1 MTAEATVWVDLAKCE
16 KGIILYYGRGYAM
29 SWYRY
34 RAKTL
39 QGKRSTGRLEA
50 ESESRAYEA
59 IREQG
64 LFVLQLKKVSEKH
77 ITKPLGSRVLAELTG
92 QLAVML
98 ESGVPLLQGM
108 NILSQKERDEKTASV
123 FRDIYL
129 LLLRGYALSEA
140 MNLLNGVF
148 PAMVVNMVKAGET
161 GGELTL
167 VMRQISEYY
176 EKNHRMRKKV
186 ESALIYPVFL
196 LTVMFVVMIVLF
208 TTVLPEFFAL
218 FDSVET
224 LPVSTRILMR
234 INNFITDHGI
244 ALLCFLALASVLTAC
259 LSGKESVRYQSGKLL
274 IHLPVVGKL
283 LVAVYTARFARTMSV
298 LYAQGVSMIQV
309 LRLSIDVVGST
320 YVEAQ
325 LREMVQEICE
335 GCVLSAGIAKVDGLD
350 RRLSANIYV
359 GEETGELNVLL
370 LQLAERFEA
379 DAEEAS
385 KRFAALIEPVMIVIL
400 GLVVAAMM
408 IAVML
413 PMTQYYQG
421 IL

>member
-1 MTAEATVWVDLAKCE
+1 
-16 KGIILYYGRGYAM
+16 M

-50 ESESRAYEA
+50 ENDSRAYEA

-64 LFVLQLKKVSEKH
+64 LFVLHLRKVSEKH
-77 ITKPLGSRVLAELTG
+77 ITRPLGCGVLTELAG

-98 ESGVPLLQGM
+98 ESGIPLLQGM
-108 NILSQKERDEKTASV
+108 NILAQKEREGKTASV
-123 FRDIYL
+123 FRDLYL
-129 LLLRGYALSEA
+129 LLLQGYTLSEA
-140 MNLLNGVF
+140 MSLLNGVF
-148 PAMVVNMVKAGET
+148 PAMVVNMVKAGEM
-161 GGELTL
+161 GGDLAL
-167 VMRQISEYY
+167 VMRQLSKYY
-176 EKNHRMRKKV
+176 ENSHRMKKKV

-196 LTVMFVVMIVLF
+196 LAVMFVVMIVLF
-208 TTVLPEFFAL
+208 TAVLPEFFTL
-218 FDSVET
+218 FDSMET
-224 LPVSTRILMR
+224 LPASTRILMG
-234 INNFITDHGI
+234 ISNFITAHGF
-244 ALLCFLALASVLTAC
+244 ALLCCLAPAGVAAAYFL
-259 LSGKESVRYQSGKLL
+259 GKEEVRYQTGKLL
-274 IHLPVVGKL
+274 IHLPFAGRL
-283 LVAVYTARFARTMSV
+283 LVAVYTARFARTMSA

-309 LRLSIDVVGST
+309 LRLSIDVVGNA

-325 LREMVQEICE
+325 LRVVVQEICE

-385 KRFAALIEPVMIVIL
+385 KRFTALIEPVMIVIL

>member
-1 MTAEATVWVDLAKCE
+1 
-16 KGIILYYGRGYAM
+16 M

-50 ESESRAYEA
+50 ENDSRAYEA

-64 LFVLQLKKVSEKH
+64 LFVLHLRKVSEKH
-77 ITKPLGSRVLAELTG
+77 ITKPLGCGVLTELAG

-98 ESGVPLLQGM
+98 ESGIPLLQGM
-108 NILSQKERDEKTASV
+108 NILAQKEREGKTASV

-129 LLLRGYALSEA
+129 LLLQGYTLSEA
-140 MNLLNGVF
+140 MSLLNGVF
-148 PAMVVNMVKAGET
+148 PAMVVNMVKAGEM
-161 GGELTL
+161 GGDLAL
-167 VMRQISEYY
+167 VMRQLSKYY
-176 EKNHRMRKKV
+176 ENSHRMKKKV

-196 LTVMFVVMIVLF
+196 LAVMFVVMIVLF
-208 TTVLPEFFAL
+208 TAVLPEFFTL
-218 FDSVET
+218 FDSMET
-224 LPVSTRILMR
+224 LPASTRILMG
-234 INNFITDHGI
+234 ISNFITAHGF
-244 ALLCFLALASVLTAC
+244 ALLCCLAPAGVAAAYFL
-259 LSGKESVRYQSGKLL
+259 GKEAVRYQTGKLL
-274 IHLPVVGKL
+274 IHLPFAGRL
-283 LVAVYTARFARTMSV
+283 LVAVYTARFARTMSA

-309 LRLSIDVVGST
+309 LRLSIDVVGNA

-325 LREMVQEICE
+325 LRVVVQEICE

-385 KRFAALIEPVMIVIL
+385 KRFTALIEPVMIVIL

>member
-1 MTAEATVWVDLAKCE
+1 
-16 KGIILYYGRGYAM
+16 M

-50 ESESRAYEA
+50 ENDSRAYEA

-64 LFVLQLKKVSEKH
+64 LFVLHLRKVSEKH
-77 ITKPLGSRVLAELTG
+77 ITRPLGCGVLTELAG

-98 ESGVPLLQGM
+98 ESGIPLLQGM
-108 NILSQKERDEKTASV
+108 NILAQKEREGKTASV
-123 FRDIYL
+123 FRDLYL
-129 LLLRGYALSEA
+129 LLLQGYTLSEA
-140 MNLLNGVF
+140 MSLLNGVF
-148 PAMVVNMVKAGET
+148 PAMVVNMVKAGEM
-161 GGELTL
+161 GGDLAL
-167 VMRQISEYY
+167 VMRQLSKYY
-176 EKNHRMRKKV
+176 ENSHRMKKKV

-196 LTVMFVVMIVLF
+196 LAVMFVVMIVLF
-208 TTVLPEFFAL
+208 TAVLPEFFTL
-218 FDSVET
+218 FDSMET
-224 LPVSTRILMR
+224 LPASTRILMG
-234 INNFITDHGI
+234 ISNFITAHGF
-244 ALLCFLALASVLTAC
+244 ALLCCLAPAGVAAAYFL
-259 LSGKESVRYQSGKLL
+259 GKEAVRYQTGKLL
-274 IHLPVVGKL
+274 IHLPFAGRL
-283 LVAVYTARFARTMSV
+283 LVAVYTARFARTMSA

-309 LRLSIDVVGST
+309 LRLSIDVVGNA

-325 LREMVQEICE
+325 LRVVVQEICE

-385 KRFAALIEPVMIVIL
+385 KRFTALIEPVMIVIL

>member
-1 MTAEATVWVDLAKCE
+1 
-16 KGIILYYGRGYAM
+16 M

-50 ESESRAYEA
+50 ENDSRAYEA

-64 LFVLQLKKVSEKH
+64 LFVLHLRKVSEKH
-77 ITKPLGSRVLAELTG
+77 ITKPLGCGVLTELAG

-98 ESGVPLLQGM
+98 ESGIPLLQGM
-108 NILSQKERDEKTASV
+108 NILAQKEREGKTASV

-129 LLLRGYALSEA
+129 LLLQGYTLSEA
-140 MNLLNGVF
+140 MSLLNGVF
-148 PAMVVNMVKAGET
+148 PAMVVNMVKAGEM
-161 GGELTL
+161 GGDLAL
-167 VMRQISEYY
+167 VMRQLSKYY
-176 EKNHRMRKKV
+176 ENSHRMKKKV

-196 LTVMFVVMIVLF
+196 LAVMFVVMIVLF
-208 TTVLPEFFAL
+208 TAVLPEFFTL
-218 FDSVET
+218 FDSMET
-224 LPVSTRILMR
+224 LPASTRILMG
-234 INNFITDHGI
+234 ISNFITAHGF
-244 ALLCFLALASVLTAC
+244 ALLCCLAPAGVAAAYFL
-259 LSGKESVRYQSGKLL
+259 GKEAVRYQTGKLL
-274 IHLPVVGKL
+274 IHLPFAGRL
-283 LVAVYTARFARTMSV
+283 LVAVYTARFARTMSA

-309 LRLSIDVVGST
+309 LRLSIDVVGNT

-325 LREMVQEICE
+325 LRVVVQEICE

-385 KRFAALIEPVMIVIL
+385 KRFTALIEPVMIVIL

>member
-1 MTAEATVWVDLAKCE
+1 
-16 KGIILYYGRGYAM
+16 M

-50 ESESRAYEA
+50 ENDSRAYEA

-64 LFVLQLKKVSEKH
+64 LFVLHLRKVSEKH
-77 ITKPLGSRVLAELTG
+77 ITKPLGCGVLTELAG
-92 QLAVML
+92 QLAIML
-98 ESGVPLLQGM
+98 ESGIPLLQGM
-108 NILSQKERDEKTASV
+108 NILAQKEREGKTASV

-129 LLLRGYALSEA
+129 LLLQGYTLSEA
-140 MNLLNGVF
+140 MSLLNGVF
-148 PAMVVNMVKAGET
+148 PAMVVNMVKAGEM
-161 GGELTL
+161 GGDLAL
-167 VMRQISEYY
+167 VMRQLSKYY
-176 EKNHRMRKKV
+176 ENSHRMKKKV

-196 LTVMFVVMIVLF
+196 LAVMFVVMIVLF
-208 TTVLPEFFAL
+208 TAVLPEFFTL
-218 FDSVET
+218 FDSMET
-224 LPVSTRILMR
+224 LPASTRILMG
-234 INNFITDHGI
+234 ISNFITAHGF
-244 ALLCFLALASVLTAC
+244 ALLCCLAPAGVAAAYFL
-259 LSGKESVRYQSGKLL
+259 GKEAVRYQTGKLL
-274 IHLPVVGKL
+274 IHLPFAGRL
-283 LVAVYTARFARTMSV
+283 LVAVYTARFARTMSA

-309 LRLSIDVVGST
+309 LRLSIDVVGNA

-325 LREMVQEICE
+325 LRVVVQEICE

-385 KRFAALIEPVMIVIL
+385 KRFTALIEPVMIVIL

>member
-1 MTAEATVWVDLAKCE
+1 
-16 KGIILYYGRGYAM
+16 M

-50 ESESRAYEA
+50 ENDSRAYEA

-64 LFVLQLKKVSEKH
+64 LFVLHLRKVSEKH
-77 ITKPLGSRVLAELTG
+77 ITRPLGCGVLTELAG

-98 ESGVPLLQGM
+98 ESGIPLLQGM
-108 NILSQKERDEKTASV
+108 NILAQKEREGKTASV
-123 FRDIYL
+123 FRDLYL
-129 LLLRGYALSEA
+129 LLLQGYTFSEA
-140 MNLLNGVF
+140 MSLLNGVF
-148 PAMVVNMVKAGET
+148 PAMVVNMVKAGEM
-161 GGELTL
+161 GGDLAL
-167 VMRQISEYY
+167 VMRQLSKYY
-176 EKNHRMRKKV
+176 ENSHRMKKKV

-196 LTVMFVVMIVLF
+196 LAVMFVVMIVLF
-208 TTVLPEFFAL
+208 TAVLPEFFTL
-218 FDSVET
+218 FDSMET
-224 LPVSTRILMR
+224 LPASTRILMG
-234 INNFITDHGI
+234 ISNFITAHGF
-244 ALLCFLALASVLTAC
+244 ALLCCLAPAGVAAAYFL
-259 LSGKESVRYQSGKLL
+259 GKEAVRYQTGKLL
-274 IHLPVVGKL
+274 IHLPFAGRL
-283 LVAVYTARFARTMSV
+283 LVAVYTARFARTMSA

-309 LRLSIDVVGST
+309 LRLSIDVVGNT

-325 LREMVQEICE
+325 LRVVVQEICE

-385 KRFAALIEPVMIVIL
+385 KRFTALIEPVMIVIL